1 MSPNDNAPEYLTLNK
16 LPDSER
22 PRERLLAHGPK
33 VLSNIELL
41 AIVLRTGTARE
52 NVLRLAE
59 RILAHYGGIHGL
71 ASASPSELEQFNGL
85 GLAKITQIAAALELG
100 RRAATTNP
108 EERPQVQKAADAA
121 ALVADMCD
129 LQQEHV
135 RVILLDSQRRVVT
148 ISTVYIGTLN
158 ASVLRAAEIYR
169 EAVTRN
175 CPALILAHNHP
186 SGNPAPSP
194 EDMQITQSLLAA
206 GKLLDI
212 QLLDHIIIGQHKWT
226 SLKEMGLVFTK

>member
-1 MSPNDNAPEYLTLNK
+1 MSLNDNTPEYLTINK
-16 LPDSER
+16 LPGNER

-41 AIVLRTGTARE
+41 AIILRTGTAGE

-59 RILAHYGGIHGL
+59 RVLAHFGGIHGL
-71 ASASPSELEQFNGL
+71 ASASRGELEQFNGL
-85 GLAKITQIAAALELG
+85 GLAKITQIAAAFELG
-100 RRAATTNP
+100 RRAATTVP
-108 EERPQVQKAADAA
+108 EERPLVQNAADAA
-121 ALVADMCD
+121 ALVDDMRD
-129 LQQEHV
+129 LKQEHV

-194 EDMQITQSLLAA
+194 EDTQITQSLLAA

-212 QLLDHIIIGQHKWT
+212 QLLDHIIIGQHNWT

>member
-1 MSPNDNAPEYLTLNK
+1 MPPSNNKPEQQRLSG
-16 LPDSER
+16 LPVTER

-33 VLSNIELL
+33 TLSNTELL
-41 AIVLRTGTARE
+41 AIILRTGTAGE
-52 NVLRLAE
+52 HVLRLAE
-59 RILAHYGGIHGL
+59 RILAYYGGIHGL
-71 ASASPSELEQFNGL
+71 ASASLSELEQFSGL
-85 GLAKITQIAAALELG
+85 GLAKVTQIAAALELG

-108 EERPQVQKAADAA
+108 EERVQVQKAADAA
-121 ALVADMCD
+121 ALVHDMRD

-158 ASVLRAAEIYR
+158 ASVLRAAEIFR

-186 SGNPAPSP
+186 SGDPAPSP

-212 QLLDHIIIGQHKWT
+212 QLLDHIIIGQHRWT
-226 SLKEMGLVFTK
+226 SFKELGLVFNG